1 MTDITITSDDGAQF
15 SGYLAEPGAG
25 PAPGIIVLQEI
36 FGVNPAMRS
45 IADDLALKGYLAL
58 VPDLF
63 WRQEPN
69 LQLSDKTDWDRALE
83 LYQGFDEDAGIRDA
97 RAALAQLR
105 VLGTCSGKAGVI
117 GYCLGGKLAYLM
129 ATRSDSHCAVAY
141 YGVGIENALG
151 EAEKIDRPFLLHVA
165 EDDDFVPAEAQV
177 QVADALAENR
187 WAHRH
192 SYAGVGHAFAR
203 PAGEHYDI
211 AAATLAN
218 QRTTEFLALHLG

>member
-1 MTDITITSDDGAQF
+1 MTEIMIKSDDGTQF
-15 SGYLAEPGAG
+15 SGYLAEPGSG
-25 PAPGIIVLQEI
+25 PAPGIVVLQEI
-36 FGVNPAMRS
+36 FGVNSAMRS
-45 IADDLALKGYLAL
+45 IAEDLAHKGYLAL

-105 VLGTCSGKAGVI
+105 ALSACSGKAGAI

-129 ATRSDSHCAVAY
+129 ATRSDSDCAVSY

-151 EAEKIDRPFLLHVA
+151 EAENIDRPFLLHVA
-165 EDDDFVPAEAQV
+165 EDDDFVPAEAQTK
-177 QVADALAENR
+177 VADALAKNR
-187 WAHRH
+187 WVNRY
-192 SYAGVGHAFAR
+192 SYPGVGHAFAR

-211 AAATLAN
+211 AAATIAN